1 MSNTLNP
8 LNENSNF
15 QNKDNHFQNEVQTIF
30 SYLKENVCTASM
42 LSDATG
48 IKQKN
53 ITRYKRDLE
62 KAGLLKELFKTHCK
76 STGFK
81 AWYITCN
88 ELLFPMNKQYK
99 LFDYGE

>member
-1 MSNTLNP
+1 MINTLNP

-15 QNKDNHFQNEVQTIF
+15 HDKDTHFKNEMQTIF
-30 SYLKENVCTASM
+30 SYLKNNVCTASM

-88 ELLFPMNKQYK
+88 ELLFPMNKQYR

>member
-1 MSNTLNP
+1 MINTLNP

-15 QNKDNHFQNEVQTIF
+15 HDKDTHFKNEMQTIF
-30 SYLKENVCTASM
+30 SYLKNNVCTASM

-62 KAGLLKELFKTHCK
+62 SYIQLCSISFALV
-76 STGFK
+76 TGTAIK
-81 AWYITCN
+81 
-88 ELLFPMNKQYK
+88 
-99 LFDYGE
+99 